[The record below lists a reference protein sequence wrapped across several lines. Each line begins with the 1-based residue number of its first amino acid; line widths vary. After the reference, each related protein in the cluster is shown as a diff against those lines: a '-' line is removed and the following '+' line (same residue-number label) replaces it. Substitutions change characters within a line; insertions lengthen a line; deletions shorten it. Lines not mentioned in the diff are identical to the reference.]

1 MSSISKD
8 TGVYQSYS
16 FSISPRVKR
25 KQYVVAESYT
35 IPAES
40 TDLVEKYNLERD
52 LTSMTK
58 LFLSIDHIMSGLDE
72 KDEDYV
78 GLYYIIKII
87 LIQRSGSVFREVLEN
102 VPVDLIS
109 DRLWYAFN
117 MFGDWRSSTGPSFA
131 YMPKPALKR
140 FLKAHGEERMR
151 TMHWDEV
158 RPYLLMRGDNMSKK
172 SKFYKALDL
181 A

>member
-16 FSISPRVKR
+16 FSLSPRVKR

-52 LTSMTK
+52 LASMTK
-58 LFLSIDHIMSGLDE
+58 LLLSIDHIMSGLDE
-72 KDEDYV
+72 KEEDYV

-87 LIQRSGSVFREVLEN
+87 LIQRSGSVFREVLDN

-117 MFGDWRSSTGPSFA
+117 MFGDWNSSTGPSFA

-140 FLKAHGEERMR
+140 FLKKHGEERMR

-158 RPYLLMRGDNMSKK
+158 KPYLLMRGDNMSKK
-172 SKFYKALDL
+172 SKFFKALDL